1 MTMIYQPESG
11 SKPRYDNGGSEFG
24 RIHRE
29 LPSSFTMFDIDRLQ
43 ASFSGT
49 IKLRRENEGFV
60 EYRHVTDTDIKFVAL
75 FEIKAHKTVSTL
87 KALDSTS
94 TVGLA
99 RLRMAQ
105 LLGCRLFVVYGI
117 YNKQPFDFYEI
128 NTFSGENKLIGT
140 LRYENGNAKKSVEDF
155 WFNVLGITE

>member
-1 MTMIYQPESG
+1 
-11 SKPRYDNGGSEFG
+11 
-24 RIHRE
+24 
-29 LPSSFTMFDIDRLQ
+29 
-43 ASFSGT
+43 
-49 IKLRRENEGFV
+49 
-60 EYRHVTDTDIKFVAL
+60 
-75 FEIKAHKTVSTL
+75 
-87 KALDSTS
+87 
-94 TVGLA
+94 
-99 RLRMAQ
+99 MAQ